1 MDSLVTRKSL
11 AGARVRTR
19 GEGFLIEYRESQ
31 RDGGPGALSITDALK
46 GHAPQGW
53 SVRAGDPGAWVRL
66 EAQTTLPGRLY
77 LEIERRE
84 ERLRRA
90 VLFEPS
96 GLAGFLASG
105 LVLRANRP

>member
-1 MDSLVTRKSL
+1 
-11 AGARVRTR
+11 
-19 GEGFLIEYRESQ
+19 
-31 RDGGPGALSITDALK
+31 
-46 GHAPQGW
+46 
-53 SVRAGDPGAWVRL
+53 VRL